1 LLQKVEPTGLYGTSP
16 VPPPPTDSAL
26 SPEAIHEVYQRRAGV
41 PTVGTVGA
49 SMGLNPTSQLA
60 SSKARQAVPAAA
72 VVKTSEV
79 WLSSTTRLVDVCAA
93 GVRQYAAAVGGADTG
108 CVHVVE
114 SASGGHAGLNL
125 GDDPTDATA
134 TAAGGGAKG
143 GGRGLAAVLVW
154 QNGPLRAGSA
164 RRVAALTQRVLCS
177 VESRDWLVER
187 TDGRGMQAMS
197 LAEAEVRPAEPFC
210 NPYFQP
216 PMRPLSL
223 TPVCVCVYVVWSL
236 AGSASQ
242 QRLGPQD
249 PRGLRQHE
257 GLGQRHYH
265 RHQCRRGR
273 RGASVRADPRLGREG
288 GGRAAAAHPVRHG
301 V

>member
-1 LLQKVEPTGLYGTSP
+1 LLQKVEPTGLYGTTQ

-60 SSKARQAVPAAA
+60 SSKARQALPAAA
-72 VVKTSEV
+72 VVKTAEV

-93 GVRQYAAAVGGADTG
+93 GVRQYAAAVGGADAA

-125 GDDPTDATA
+125 GDDSTDATA
-134 TAAGGGAKG
+134 AGAKG

-164 RRVAALTQRVLCS
+164 RRVADLTQRVLCS

-187 TDGRGMQAMS
+187 TDGRGMHAIS

-210 NPYFQP
+210 NPYFRP
-216 PMRPLSL
+216 LMRPFI
-223 TPVCVCVYVVWSL
+223 
-236 AGSASQ
+236 
-242 QRLGPQD
+242 
-249 PRGLRQHE
+249 
-257 GLGQRHYH
+257 
-265 RHQCRRGR
+265 
-273 RGASVRADPRLGREG
+273 
-288 GGRAAAAHPVRHG
+288 
-301 V
+301 